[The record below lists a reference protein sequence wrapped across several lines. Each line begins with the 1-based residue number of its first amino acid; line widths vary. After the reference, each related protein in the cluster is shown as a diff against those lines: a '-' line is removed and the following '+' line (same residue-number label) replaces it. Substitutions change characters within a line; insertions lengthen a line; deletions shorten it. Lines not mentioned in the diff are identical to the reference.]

1 MNKIGATII
10 LSFLSICTFAQG
22 EADVNKTFMSSNLK
36 INVVVAVL
44 TIILGL
50 LFLFL
55 FSMERRIKQL
65 EKK

>member
-1 MNKIGATII
+1 MKKITSTIL
-10 LSFLSICTFAQG
+10 LSLLFIYTFAQG

-55 FSMERRIKQL
+55 FSMERRVKQL

>member
-1 MNKIGATII
+1 MKKVSITI
-10 LSFLSICTFAQG
+10 LSVFISLLTFAQG

-36 INVVVAVL
+36 INVVIAVL

-55 FSMERRIKQL
+55 FSMERRLKQL
-65 EKK
+65 EKN

>member
-1 MNKIGATII
+1 MKKVSITI
-10 LSFLSICTFAQG
+10 LSVFISLLTFAQG

-36 INVVVAVL
+36 INVVIAVL

-55 FSMERRIKQL
+55 FSMERRLKQL

>member
-1 MNKIGATII
+1 MKKV
-10 LSFLSICTFAQG
+10 SITLLYVFIALITFAQG

-36 INVVVAVL
+36 INVVIAVL

-55 FSMERRIKQL
+55 FSMERRLKQL

>member
-1 MNKIGATII
+1 MKKVSITILYVFI
-10 LSFLSICTFAQG
+10 ALITFAQG

-36 INVVVAVL
+36 INVVIAVL

-55 FSMERRIKQL
+55 FSMERRLKQL